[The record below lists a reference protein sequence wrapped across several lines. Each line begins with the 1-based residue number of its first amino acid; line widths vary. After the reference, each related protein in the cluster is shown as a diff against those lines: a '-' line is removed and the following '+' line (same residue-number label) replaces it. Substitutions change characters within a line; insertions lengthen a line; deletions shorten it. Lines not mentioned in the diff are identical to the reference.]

1 MERLSFDPQRTWLTA
16 DTHFGHGNIIRYCK
30 RPFASVEEHDRALM
44 GAFAHL
50 TEKDTII
57 HLGDVC
63 FGSDKD
69 VARTLAWLA
78 KLPCRMLLLPGNHDF
93 RNYRELARVFAP
105 LPDLCEI
112 AIEGKG
118 LRAVLCHYPLEEWD
132 GAFRGALHFH
142 GHVHGRRPSSQ
153 RREDVGVDAQGF
165 RPVLLAEL
173 VARLEKR
180 RPMES

>member
-69 VARTLAWLA
+69 VAS
-78 KLPCRMLLLPGNHDF
+78 
-93 RNYRELARVFAP
+93 V
-105 LPDLCEI
+105 
-112 AIEGKG
+112 
-118 LRAVLCHYPLEEWD
+118 
-132 GAFRGALHFH
+132 AFM
-142 GHVHGRRPSSQ
+142 
-153 RREDVGVDAQGF
+153 
-165 RPVLLAEL
+165 
-173 VARLEKR
+173 K
-180 RPMES
+180 